1 MPKTSKP
8 KKSVYEIVTEKL
20 IALLESGV
28 VPWAKNWIGGAGNA
42 PANFASKKAY
52 RGINILML
60 ACQGYSSQWWLTFKQ
75 AQEVAVQQ
83 AKKAGRK
90 ISIRERSV
98 TTRKGTFLKKYFWDD
113 DKDERFVGGVRK
125 GEKGTIVVYFTLLH
139 LDANGRK
146 VATREEAV
154 KSIPFLRYSTVFNQ
168 AQIEGIEFPAPEDV
182 ETFDHSPIEEC
193 ERIIA
198 GMPNPPTIKIT
209 GGQPCYVPVLDEV
222 RMPALEQYKTPES
235 FYKEHFHELAHA
247 TGHKSRLDRE
257 GVTDG
262 ARFGSE
268 KYGKEELIAEMA
280 AAFLAG
286 HAGISVD
293 EQLNDS
299 ASYLGSWIK
308 TLKGDPKLAVQA
320 ASAAQKAADY
330 VLGVVAKD
338 ESAKPVAKPVAKPEA
353 VAA

>member
-8 KKSVYEIVTEKL
+8 KKSVYDIVTEKL

-28 VPWAKNWIGGAGNA
+28 VPWAKNWIGGAGGA

-52 RGINILML
+52 RGINILLL
-60 ACQGYSSQWWLTFKQ
+60 ACQGYSSPWWMTFRQ
-75 AQEVAVQQ
+75 VSD
-83 AKKAGRK
+83 R
-90 ISIRERSV
+90 
-98 TTRKGTFLKKYFWDD
+98 
-113 DKDERFVGGVRK
+113 GGKVIK

-168 AQIEGIEFPAPEDV
+168 AQIEGIEFPKPEDV

-198 GMPNPPTIKIT
+198 DMPNPPTIKIT

-222 RMPALEQYKTPES
+222 RMPALEQFTAPESYYKTT
-235 FYKEHFHELAHA
+235 FHELAHA

-257 GVTDG
+257 GITDG
-262 ARFGSE
+262 ASFGSD

-293 EQLNDS
+293 EQLDDS

-320 ASAAQKAADY
+320 ASAAQKAADC
-330 VLGVVAKD
+330 VLGVTAKG
-338 ESAKPVAKPVAKPEA
+338 ESAKPVAKPEA